1 MRNLEIRRKASLLG
15 KSRQQKN
22 PGGVDRRAFLQ
33 AAALVSSAVTMEAG
47 HEPLQAGSASPAA
60 PTAQALYL
68 TDLDRC
74 QPQSALSRK
83 PLPGHWRLLPYETD
97 QHPSGA
103 FLSNVRQLTFQG
115 KRAGEGYFSRD
126 SQRLKG
132 VMLVAGHETDAP
144 EVTYPLHQEGWHA
157 IHLGLCSYIHSST
170 MEMVTK
176 VQVRLKSDPVFYSMT
191 HLAALRG
198 GVHQVRIDEYFWK
211 HADLSGEDLILRQ
224 LPGSLALGG
233 KSSQPAWIAYIK
245 LVPLSDREVE
255 AVMKDRR
262 RKDTRRLFVGPG
274 GGPDTE
280 HTWQESFRHTDFS
293 RLYWD
298 AASGDQ
304 CSYPTK
310 IGLRPSR
317 EFSKDPYRTGD
328 RLSIE
333 SWQLLRKKG
342 IDPFLA
348 AVEHA
353 HGVGVEFH
361 AGYRTAGFHH
371 PPPFAEF
378 TSGGLYER
386 HPEWRGIDRRGRGT
400 PRCSYAF
407 AGVRRFV
414 VSLLAEMAE
423 YPIDGV
429 ALFYNRRPPLVE
441 YEKPVVDGFQARY
454 GEDPKQLDERDP
466 RWLSYRATFLTQ
478 FMREVREAME
488 KAARDQNRSKP
499 LEVSAIVMSSREEN
513 LYYAMDLEAWIKE
526 GLVDTIIPYTSAPG
540 LDSSKDSWVDPS
552 DAEFFLRITRDTP
565 CKLALNLMPRSLTA
579 KQYRSRAHALY
590 QAGVEHLFFWDGGRG
605 RGGSDSAWEAMRR
618 LGHREEI
625 EAWVRAGSPEFQRPG
640 SELVKLG
647 DWDLSYTTPG

>member
-1 MRNLEIRRKASLLG
+1 MRNLEIRRKMSLLE

-22 PGGVDRRAFLQ
+22 PGGVDRREFLQ
-33 AAALVSSAVTMEAG
+33 AAALASSAVTMGAG

-83 PLPGHWRLLPYETD
+83 PLPGHWRLLSYETD
-97 QHPSGA
+97 H
-103 FLSNVRQLTFQG
+103 
-115 KRAGEGYFSRD
+115 
-126 SQRLKG
+126 LKG

-144 EVTYPLHQEGWHA
+144 EVSYPFHQKGWHA
-157 IHLGLCSYIHSST
+157 IHLGLYSYMHSST
-170 MEMVTK
+170 MGMVTK
-176 VQVRLKSDPVFYSMT
+176 VQVRLKSDAVFYSMT
-191 HLAALRG
+191 HLGALR
-198 GVHQVRIDEYFWK
+198 HPVRVDEYFWK

-274 GGPDTE
+274 SGVTTE
-280 HTWQESFRHTDFS
+280 WSAWFRYTDFA
-293 RLYWD
+293 RVYWD
-298 AASGDQ
+298 AASGDR
-304 CSYPTK
+304 CAYPTK
-310 IGLRPSR
+310 IGRGTFR
-317 EFSKDPYRTGD
+317 ELSKDPYHMGE
-328 RLSIE
+328 RLFMK
-333 SWQLLRKKG
+333 SWRLLRKKG

-353 HGVGVEFH
+353 HDVGVEFH
-361 AGYRTAGFHH
+361 AGYRTAGFHY
-371 PPPFAEF
+371 PPPFDERS
-378 TSGGLYER
+378 SGGLYER
-386 HPEWRGIDRRGRGT
+386 HPEWRGVDRNGRST

-441 YEKPVVDGFQARY
+441 YEKLVVDGFQARY

-513 LYYAMDLEAWIKE
+513 LYYAMDLETWIKE

-540 LDSSKDSWVDPS
+540 LDSSKDSWVNPS

>member
-1 MRNLEIRRKASLLG
+1 MRNLEIRRKMSLLE

-22 PGGVDRRAFLQ
+22 PGGVDRREFLQ
-33 AAALVSSAVTMEAG
+33 AAALASSAVTMGAG

-83 PLPGHWRLLPYETD
+83 PLPGHWRLLSYETD
-97 QHPSGA
+97 H
-103 FLSNVRQLTFQG
+103 
-115 KRAGEGYFSRD
+115 
-126 SQRLKG
+126 LKG

-144 EVTYPLHQEGWHA
+144 EVSYPFHQKGWHV
-157 IHLGLCSYIHSST
+157 IHLGLYSYMHSST
-170 MEMVTK
+170 MGMVTK
-176 VQVRLKSDPVFYSMT
+176 VQVRLKSDAVFYSMT
-191 HLAALRG
+191 HLGALR
-198 GVHQVRIDEYFWK
+198 HPVRVDEYFWK

-274 GGPDTE
+274 SGVTTE
-280 HTWQESFRHTDFS
+280 WSAWFRYTDFA
-293 RLYWD
+293 RVYWD
-298 AASGDQ
+298 AASGDR
-304 CSYPTK
+304 CAYPTK
-310 IGLRPSR
+310 IGRGTFR
-317 EFSKDPYRTGD
+317 ELSKDPYHMGE
-328 RLSIE
+328 RLFMK
-333 SWQLLRKKG
+333 SWRLLRKKG

-353 HGVGVEFH
+353 HDVGVEFH
-361 AGYRTAGFHH
+361 AGYRTAGFHY
-371 PPPFAEF
+371 PPPFDERS
-378 TSGGLYER
+378 SGGFYER
-386 HPEWRGIDRRGRGT
+386 HPEWRGVDRNGRST

-513 LYYAMDLEAWIKE
+513 LYYAMDLETWIKE

-540 LDSSKDSWVDPS
+540 LDSSKDSWVNPS

>member
-1 MRNLEIRRKASLLG
+1 MTLLEKN
-15 KSRQQKN
+15 RQQKN
-22 PGGVDRRAFLQ
+22 PGGVDRRKFLQ
-33 AAALVSSAVTMEAG
+33 AAALVSSAATTEAG
-47 HEPLQAGSASPAA
+47 HVPLQAASASPAA
-60 PTAQALYL
+60 PTTQALYL

-74 QPQSALSRK
+74 QPQSALSPK

-97 QHPSGA
+97 H
-103 FLSNVRQLTFQG
+103 
-115 KRAGEGYFSRD
+115 
-126 SQRLKG
+126 LKG

-144 EVTYPLHQEGWHA
+144 EVTYPLHQQGWHA
-157 IHLGLCSYIHSST
+157 IHLGLYSYIHSST
-170 MEMVTK
+170 IGMVTK
-176 VQVRLKSDPVFYSMT
+176 VQVRLKSDAVFYSMT
-191 HLAALRG
+191 HLGALRG
-198 GVHQVRIDEYFWK
+198 GLHQSRIDEYFWK
-211 HADLSGEDLILRQ
+211 HTDLSEEDLILRQ
-224 LPGSLALGG
+224 VPGSLALGG

-245 LVPLSDREVE
+245 LVPLSEAKVR

-274 GGPDTE
+274 GVTA
-280 HTWQESFRHTDFS
+280 ESIVGMEWYRHTDFA
-293 RLYWD
+293 RVYWD
-298 AASGDQ
+298 AAWGDQ
-304 CSYPTK
+304 CNYPTK

-317 EFSKDPYRTGD
+317 EFSQDPYRTSD
-328 RLSIE
+328 RLDTE

-342 IDPFLA
+342 IDPVFA

-353 HGVGVEFH
+353 HDVGVEFH
-361 AGYRTAGFHH
+361 AGYRAAGFHF
-371 PPPFAEF
+371 PPPFGEF
-378 TSGGLYER
+378 NSGGLYER
-386 HPEWRGIDRRGRGT
+386 HPEWRGIDRQGRST

-407 AGVRRFV
+407 AEVRQFV

-441 YEKPVVDGFQARY
+441 YEAPVVEGFQAQY
-454 GEDPKQLDERDP
+454 GEDPQQLDERDP
-466 RWLSYRATFLTQ
+466 RWLSYRATFLTL

-488 KAARDQNRSKP
+488 KAAGAQNRSKP

-590 QAGVEHLFFWDGGRG
+590 QAGVEHLFFWDGGWG
-605 RGGSDSAWEAMRR
+605 RGGSDSAWEATRR

-625 EAWVRAGSPEFQRPG
+625 EAWVQAGSPEFERPG